1 VVEEKFILDMRES
14 IARSRAIPEAR
25 VNMSLAMAEEGR
37 QERGDQETKRQRGQK
52 VKGLKGVKEPA

>member
-1 VVEEKFILDMRES
+1 MRES